1 MSELF
6 EIYQENI
13 KILFKKVSSSFDSL
27 KQSKNRQIELDTI
40 DKSLHEIEKLIKDL
54 DIHITTG
61 LSDQNFSIYVKN
73 FKTGYEMYRTR
84 YLKEKD
90 KIIID
95 VNMKKIELI
104 AMSSPVNDNI
114 AYKSFEKLQNAKRT
128 TIKMENIGNE
138 ALKEFDSQKDQ
149 IKTIKNKVCD
159 IDDHLSSSTGLIT
172 EMDRREKRNK
182 NILVIFSV
190 TLVVIFFGILIIRIL
205 PKVSSTDTISVDLT
219 KDENVTSLSEE

>member
-6 EIYQENI
+6 DIYQENI

-27 KQSKNRQIELDTI
+27 KQSKNRQGELDSI

-73 FKTGYEMYRTR
+73 FKTGYEMYRKR

-90 KIIID
+90 KIVID
-95 VNMKKIELI
+95 VYMKKIELKT
-104 AMSSPVNDNI
+104 MTSTVNDNI
-114 AYKSFEKLQNAKRT
+114 AYKSFEKLQNAKRA
-128 TIKMENIGNE
+128 TIEMESVGNDT
-138 ALKEFDSQKDQ
+138 LKEFDSQKDQ
-149 IKTIKNKVCD
+149 IKKITNKVSD
-159 IDDHLSSSTGLIT
+159 MNDQLSSSTGLIT
-172 EMDRREKRNK
+172 EMDRREKRN
-182 NILVIFSV
+182 NILVIFAI
-190 TLVVIFFGILIIRIL
+190 TLLVIFFGILIIRIL
-205 PKVSSTDTISVDLT
+205 PKVSSANTISVDLT

>member
-6 EIYQENI
+6 DIYQENI

-27 KQSKNRQIELDTI
+27 KQSKNRQGELDSI

-73 FKTGYEMYRTR
+73 FKTGYEMYRKR

-90 KIIID
+90 KIVID
-95 VNMKKIELI
+95 VYMKKIELKT
-104 AMSSPVNDNI
+104 MSSTVNDNI
-114 AYKSFEKLQNAKRT
+114 AYKSFEKLQNAKRA
-128 TIKMENIGNE
+128 TIEMESVGNDT
-138 ALKEFDSQKDQ
+138 LKEFDSQKDQ
-149 IKTIKNKVCD
+149 IKKITNKVSD
-159 IDDHLSSSTGLIT
+159 MDDQLSSSTELIT
-172 EMDRREKRNK
+172 EMDRREKRN
-182 NILVIFSV
+182 NILVIFAI
-190 TLVVIFFGILIIRIL
+190 TLLVIFFGILIIRIL
-205 PKVSSTDTISVDLT
+205 PKVSSANTISVDLT

>member
-6 EIYQENI
+6 DIYQENI

-27 KQSKNRQIELDTI
+27 KQSKNRQGELDSI

-73 FKTGYEMYRTR
+73 FKTGYEMYRKR

-90 KIIID
+90 KIVID
-95 VNMKKIELI
+95 VYMKKIELKT
-104 AMSSPVNDNI
+104 MSSTVNDNI
-114 AYKSFEKLQNAKRT
+114 AYKSIEKLQNAKRA
-128 TIKMENIGNE
+128 TIEMESVGNDT
-138 ALKEFDSQKDQ
+138 LKEFDSQKDQ
-149 IKTIKNKVCD
+149 IKKITNKVSD
-159 IDDHLSSSTGLIT
+159 MEDQLSSSTGLIT
-172 EMDRREKRNK
+172 EMDRREKRN
-182 NILVIFSV
+182 NILVIFAI
-190 TLVVIFFGILIIRIL
+190 TLLVIFFGILIIRIL
-205 PKVSSTDTISVDLT
+205 PKVSSANTISVDLT